1 MDLIELYLIISLL
14 LVFCIIKLLNQTR
27 CKHINLPPSPPSLPI
42 VGHLHLLKEPF
53 NRSLSALSR
62 RHGPIFSLRL
72 GSRLA
77 IVVSS
82 SSAAEECLAKNDTI
96 FANRPYFWV
105 GKYIG
110 YEYTTLGSSP
120 YGDHW
125 QNLRRICKH
134 EMFSADRLNMNSSVR
149 RDEIKDFL
157 RKLYFSSSRDGFVE
171 VELKPMLSKLAFSI
185 IMRRVA
191 GKQYSGKP
199 EAIRLHNLM
208 QGLLKLGISPII
220 GDFFPFLQW
229 ADFQGY
235 KKKVV
240 KLAREIDGSLQ
251 GLIDEHRRNQDD
263 SEKEDTMISH
273 LLGLQESQAQYYTDE
288 IIKGIVQDML
298 IPGTNTVVIT
308 LEWSMSHLLNNPNAL
323 RKSKSE
329 LDFQIGS
336 DRLLNE
342 TDLSKLRY
350 LQSVISETLRLNPA
364 TPLLI
369 PHVASDHCNVSG
381 YDIPKD
387 TMLLVNAWAIQRDPK
402 VWDEATSFKPER
414 FENGWS
420 TEGCKMM
427 PFGLG
432 RRACPARDLS
442 LRVAGLALG
451 SLIQCFEW
459 ERVGVKKIDMTE
471 GKGLNLPK
479 AEPLQAL
486 YKAHKTTKKLHF
498 FCLANMIY

>member
-1 MDLIELYLIISLL
+1 MFNMEPIELYLAISLL
-14 LVFCIIKLLNQTR
+14 LVSS
-27 CKHINLPPSPPSLPI
+27 PSPQGALQPVPL
-42 VGHLHLLKEPF
+42 
-53 NRSLSALSR
+53 RSLAK
-62 RHGPIFSLRL
+62 HGPIFSLRL

-77 IVVSS
+77 IAVTSP
-82 SSAAEECLAKNDTI
+82 SAVEECLTKNDIT

-125 QNLRRICKH
+125 KNLRRICKH
-134 EMFSADRLNMNSSVR
+134 EMFSTDRLNSNSSVR

-157 RKLYFSSSRDGFVE
+157 RKLYISSSHDGFVE

-185 IMRRVA
+185 IMRRIA
-191 GKQYSGKP
+191 GKKYSGKP
-199 EAIRLHNLM
+199 EAIRLHNLI

-240 KLAREIDGSLQ
+240 KLAREIDGLLQ
-251 GLIDEHRRNQDD
+251 GLIDEHRRNKDD
-263 SEKEDTMISH
+263 SEKEDSMISH

-308 LEWSMSHLLNNPNAL
+308 LEWSMSHLLNNSNAL
-323 RKSKSE
+323 QKSKSE
-329 LDFQIGS
+329 LDFHIGY
-336 DRLLNE
+336 DRLLEE
-342 TDLSKLRY
+342 TDLPKLRY
-350 LQSVISETLRLNPA
+350 LQNVISETLRLNPA

-414 FENGWS
+414 FENGRN
-420 TEGCKMM
+420 EGCTMM

-432 RRACPARDLS
+432 RRACPARELG

-459 ERVGVKKIDMTE
+459 KRVGVKKIDMTE

-479 AEPLQAL
+479 SEPLQAY
-486 YKAHKTTKKLHF
+486 YKAHNSTKKL
-498 FCLANMIY
+498 LS